1 MPAQSELAGSPR
13 VTTFVADDEPIARAG
28 LREMLSEF
36 SWIQWIGEA
45 SSGTAAVE
53 AINRLRPELVF
64 LDVQMPGLLGTDVLK
79 HVTHQPFVVFTTAY
93 AQHAVAG
100 FELGALDYLL
110 KPFGRDRL
118 ASAMDRVR
126 AALGEPSAR
135 PSFDR
140 FSEALSKGP
149 MTRLFVRSGVSII
162 PLAVNTVSW
171 FEAWGDY
178 VTAHAGSSRHVM
190 HLSLNHLEARLDPE
204 KFVRIHRAHI
214 VNLDHVKTFKSQGRG
229 KVAAELLDGTLL
241 PVSRIRAQTLRGLG
255 A

>member
-1 MPAQSELAGSPR
+1 MTSEPVSPGK
-13 VTTFVADDEPIARAG
+13 VTTLVVDDEPIARAG
-28 LREMLSEF
+28 LREMLSDF

-45 SSGTAAVE
+45 SSGTSAVE
-53 AINRLRPELVF
+53 TINRLRPELVF
-64 LDVQMPGLLGTDVLK
+64 LDVQMPGLLGTEVLK
-79 HVTHQPFVVFTTAY
+79 RVTHQPFVVFTTAY

-140 FSEALSKGP
+140 FREALSKGP
-149 MTRLFVRSGVSII
+149 MTRLFVRSGVSIV
-162 PLAVNTVSW
+162 PLPVNTVSW

-190 HLSLNHLEARLDPE
+190 HLSLNHLELRLDPE

-214 VNLDHVKTFKSQGRG
+214 VNLDHVKAFKTQGRG
-229 KVAAELLDGTLL
+229 KVVAELVNGTVL
-241 PVSRIRAQTLRGLG
+241 PVSRGRAQTLRGLG